1 MKKLFSSLNS
11 NLLWCFVNLCDI
23 FSHLLVSLHKQPPP
37 YLFSNPKSRL
47 QPILKLISRVVHW
60 QTTHRTSDTFKMG
73 FWPVKPPIS
82 ATRTTSV
89 TSLAIRSAT
98 TRATSS
104 THVKTT
110 IRARIATNPSVHRAI
125 SSIAKKISRALILNT
140 WTHSAT
146 SHLTMTVVVYSP
158 KLTQSRRRWTSHQD
172 SDSWL

>member
-1 MKKLFSSLNS
+1 
-11 NLLWCFVNLCDI
+11 
-23 FSHLLVSLHKQPPP
+23 
-37 YLFSNPKSRL
+37 
-47 QPILKLISRVVHW
+47 
-60 QTTHRTSDTFKMG
+60 MG
-73 FWPVKPPIS
+73 FWPVKPPIF

-140 WTHSAT
+140 
-146 SHLTMTVVVYSP
+146 
-158 KLTQSRRRWTSHQD
+158 
-172 SDSWL
+172 